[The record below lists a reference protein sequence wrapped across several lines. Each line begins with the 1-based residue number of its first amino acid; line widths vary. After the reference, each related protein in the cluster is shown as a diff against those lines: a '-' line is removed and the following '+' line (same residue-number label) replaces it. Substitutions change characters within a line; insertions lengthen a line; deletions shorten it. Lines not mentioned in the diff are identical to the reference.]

1 MLGYCHT
8 TSTFYNT
15 INIDCVT
22 LCSLTFQLTN
32 YDRST
37 YKWTQLTNLSTTV
50 PNLQTYALVLF
61 GFHRTITDD
70 MNWRSGLH
78 IMNYWTGKHDQRPQ
92 NRLLCIVYVPTF
104 TKPNKNMIQISV
116 MNFSCF
122 TNCYVKNVKF
132 LNDKSLW
139 CVQIV
144 KKII

>member
-1 MLGYCHT
+1 MLLSVHLHSSWQT
-8 TSTFYNT
+8 M
-15 INIDCVT
+15 IAVH
-22 LCSLTFQLTN
+22 
-32 YDRST
+32 
-37 YKWTQLTNLSTTV
+37 KWTQLTNLSTTV

-104 TKPNKNMIQISV
+104 TKPNKNMIQILV
-116 MNFSCF
+116 TNFSCF
-122 TNCYVKNVKF
+122 MNCYVKNVKF

-144 KKII
+144 KKLFRIKTYFWIVGSFTCDF